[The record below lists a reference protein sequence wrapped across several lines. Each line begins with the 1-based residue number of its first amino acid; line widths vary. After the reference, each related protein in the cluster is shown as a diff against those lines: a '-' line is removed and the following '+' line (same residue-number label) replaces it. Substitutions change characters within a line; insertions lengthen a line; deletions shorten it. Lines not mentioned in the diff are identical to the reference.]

1 MNEIK
6 LIKVEKVD
14 DELIQEVVNRI
25 VKAVNPLKI
34 LLFGSWVY
42 GRPKKSSD
50 LDLLVVMDNN
60 IKSRR
65 ATAGEIYSALRVILI
80 PKDVVAT
87 LNDIE
92 KWKNVPQAF
101 ITTIVKKG
109 KVIYEKK
116 IDLVKM

>member
-1 MNEIK
+1 MVHGYTE
-6 LIKVEKVD
+6 D
-14 DELIQEVVNRI
+14 R
-25 VKAVNPLKI
+25 
-34 LLFGSWVY
+34 
-42 GRPKKSSD
+42 KKSSD

-109 KVIYEKK
+109 RVIYEKK